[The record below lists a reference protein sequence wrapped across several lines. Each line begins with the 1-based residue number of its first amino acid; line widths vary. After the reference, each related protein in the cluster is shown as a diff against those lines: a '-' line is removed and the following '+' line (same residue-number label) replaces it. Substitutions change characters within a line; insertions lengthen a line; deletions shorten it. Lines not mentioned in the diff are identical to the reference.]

1 MSFFFKAFHGNTWCL
16 GWSLHGFIFHQ
27 VSRRVK
33 RLRCWGMA
41 RTLWLKATLCTTEPM
56 FFIVITI
63 IIVAA
68 DHCQN
73 RDNSRLV
80 TCLNSS
86 EATSVFFKKLF
97 SSGKTS
103 AHSCFAVSVGGTW
116 EVQRCKIQT
125 SMTADAYCVFK
136 IWLRPSIGGLSRVDL
151 KRRLFMRRVQK
162 LVHEP
167 RWSTSRFKFDA
178 QIYTS
183 QTQSS
188 DQMNAFPEFTLTWRQ
203 FGAKGF
209 GLTTSSLAK

>member
-1 MSFFFKAFHGNTWCL
+1 M
-16 GWSLHGFIFHQ
+16 
-27 VSRRVK
+27 V
-33 RLRCWGMA
+33 
-41 RTLWLKATLCTTEPM
+41 
-56 FFIVITI
+56 
-63 IIVAA
+63 
-68 DHCQN
+68 
-73 RDNSRLV
+73 SRLV
-80 TCLNSS
+80 SARFHLSPSVEACEEAPLLKNGTHAVTKSNAMHDRTHVFHCYYYNHRCSRPLSKQRQQQTCDMSQLERSNFRI
-86 EATSVFFKKLF
+86 FFLKLF
-97 SSGKTS
+97 SSGKTC
-103 AHSCFAVSVGGTW
+103 ARSCFAVSVGGTW

-125 SMTADAYCVFK
+125 SMTADACCVFK
-136 IWLRPSIGGLSRVDL
+136 IWLRPSIGGLRRVDL